1 MALFKAVKKP
11 VIRSSAGTGEVSS
24 ARPRFIPKTPPCESV
39 CPTAGNVR
47 EWLVPIAQHEAN
59 GHTSAQAFELA
70 WRKVTEK
77 NPFPAICGRACQHGC
92 EQACNRKG
100 KDGPVAINAVE
111 QFLGD
116 YAISNGLKLAAADT
130 AVPGGPTVAIVGAGP
145 AGLSCAYH
153 LARLGYRVTLFEAA
167 GKPGGMMRYRVP
179 RQVIPADVLDAEI
192 ANILQLGVELRAGC
206 VVGRDITVEQLRRDY
221 KAVFFALGLQKA
233 AELELQKADGAAIL
247 VGAVPAELPLAVEEP
262 AEVDRKAVNTIS
274 VAIAQGRTVAAAID
288 CCLSGQAPEPK
299 TTLPVIKAEKMK
311 LGWYPP
317 LERKEYPRALD
328 GGGASSAL
336 NTRLTEVQVIEE
348 AKRCMSCGMCMDC
361 ETCWMYCT
369 NNAFVKLPK
378 GEHYKI
384 KLEVCNGCN
393 KCAEACPCGY
403 IEMV

>member
-24 ARPRFIPKTPPCESV
+24 ARPRFVPKAPPCESV
-39 CPTAGNVR
+39 CSSGENVR
-47 EWLVPIAQHEAN
+47 DWLVPIAQHQAN
-59 GHTSAQAFELA
+59 GQTSAQAFELA
-70 WRKVTEK
+70 WRKATEK
-77 NPFPAICGRACQHGC
+77 NPFPAVCGRVCQHGC
-92 EQACNRKG
+92 EQGCNRKG
-100 KDGPVAINAVE
+100 KDGAVAINAVE

-116 YAISNGLKLAAADT
+116 FAITNGLKSTPLET
-130 AVPGGPTVAIVGAGP
+130 VVSPGQAVAIVGAGP

-153 LARLGYRVTLFEAA
+153 LARLGYRVTIFEAA
-167 GKPGGMMRYRVP
+167 SQPGGMMRYRVP
-179 RQVIPADVLDAEI
+179 RQVLPADVLDAEI
-192 ANILQLGVELRAGC
+192 GNIRQLGVELRTGC
-206 VVGRDITVEQLRRDY
+206 VVGRDVPLEQLRRDY

-233 AELELQKADGAAIL
+233 AELEIQKADGLGIL
-247 VGAVPAELPLAVEEP
+247 VGTVPSELPTAVQEP
-262 AEVDRKAVNTIS
+262 TEVDRKALNTIS
-274 VAIAQGRTVAAAID
+274 VAISQGRTVAVAID
-288 CCLSGQAPEPK
+288 CCLNDRVPEPK
-299 TTLPVIKAEKMK
+299 STPQVIKADKMK
-311 LGWYPP
+311 LSWYPP
-317 LERKEYPRALD
+317 LPRQEYPRALD

-336 NTRLTEVQVIEE
+336 NSRLTEAQVIEE

-403 IEMV
+403 IDMV